1 MNTVIVDHKGFRV
14 GCNALGNVIIT
25 MPFHIHSLEKL
36 GDDGNYLKAS
46 LWPLLEGLHQLQVCL
61 IFVNIICPAFLNRE

>member
-1 MNTVIVDHKGFRV
+1 MEYTIREGFGAMAYNVMNTVIVDHKGFRV

-36 GDDGNYLKAS
+36 G
-46 LWPLLEGLHQLQVCL
+46 ET
-61 IFVNIICPAFLNRE
+61 I